1 MERYVRPVKRV
12 KKIDSR
18 RERRQS
24 NATRQWNTLNLMNT
38 STSVLLINRLVK
50 ILITCN
56 QSRICL
62 IFVKTSPFGEEGMW
76 RMAVSFLLSLDR
88 RGHVLLTDKFLP
100 I

>member
-12 KKIDSR
+12 KETDWR
-18 RERRQS
+18 RER
-24 NATRQWNTLNLMNT
+24 NKATRQRNTLNLMNT
-38 STSVLLINRLVK
+38 STSVLLFNRLVK
-50 ILITCN
+50 KLITCN

-62 IFVKTSPFGEEGMW
+62 IFVITSPFVEEGIW
-76 RMAVSFLLSLDR
+76 RMAVVFLLSLDR